1 MKNINFAEPYL
12 GSLEV
17 KNCNI
22 ALKSGWLSKGKYVG
36 LFEKKFSKVIGSKF
50 SVSVNNGTNSF
61 LLILMHLK
69 INPGDEIIVPSFC
82 YISPIH
88 IIKLIGAIPIVA
100 DVDLNTFQI
109 DSEKIIKKISKKTKA
124 ILVVHSYGGIAD
136 IVSIKNIADKFKI
149 TILEDFS
156 ESIFTKFD
164 KKYIGSGSWEGKNF
178 DLISFCSLHAT
189 KTITSG
195 EGGVITTNSLNIYKN
210 LCNLRDH
217 GVSNKKAYFYKQL
230 GSNFRLSNILASIA
244 FSQIIKYKYIISK
257 KKEIFFQY
265 IKLFKNLD
273 SVAVQ
278 KFIPQSFPILWG
290 FSLRVK
296 QNNGATKIIKELNKK
311 TVIVRP
317 GFCSS
322 HKLKYLKFLKNNKN
336 SIEDFKN
343 SSILEKNIIVLP
355 MHVNINNQQIKF
367 IFNKIKSALK

>member
-50 SVSVNNGTNSF
+50 SVSVNNGTNAF

-164 KKYIGSGSWEGKNF
+164 KKYIGSGSWEERI
-178 DLISFCSLHAT
+178 LI
-189 KTITSG
+189 
-195 EGGVITTNSLNIYKN
+195 
-210 LCNLRDH
+210 
-217 GVSNKKAYFYKQL
+217 
-230 GSNFRLSNILASIA
+230 
-244 FSQIIKYKYIISK
+244 
-257 KKEIFFQY
+257 
-265 IKLFKNLD
+265 
-273 SVAVQ
+273 
-278 KFIPQSFPILWG
+278 
-290 FSLRVK
+290 
-296 QNNGATKIIKELNKK
+296 
-311 TVIVRP
+311 
-317 GFCSS
+317 
-322 HKLKYLKFLKNNKN
+322 
-336 SIEDFKN
+336 
-343 SSILEKNIIVLP
+343 
-355 MHVNINNQQIKF
+355 
-367 IFNKIKSALK
+367 